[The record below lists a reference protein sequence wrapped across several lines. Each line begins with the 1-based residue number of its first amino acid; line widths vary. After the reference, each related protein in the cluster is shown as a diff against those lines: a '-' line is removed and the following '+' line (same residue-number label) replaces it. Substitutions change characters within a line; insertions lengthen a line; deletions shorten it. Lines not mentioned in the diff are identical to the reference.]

1 MKRDYL
7 LSAMIAMSSCMAFI
21 GCNPEQ
27 SELSLDSITEK
38 ATVSGTFVYDAGVN
52 MSDTVYTVS
61 NYAPAAGHTVYLEI
75 PYSEYWDNDG
85 NSSSS
90 SSGSGTSTSQGNK
103 GNKVYETVTND
114 AGEWSFEVPTVSE
127 GIQATVR
134 IQDFRRLRSE
144 YVKMNGTTP
153 EFKTSLYEY
162 ACDTTVSLRPGSVKI
177 LNIDLK
183 GTEVSDFEGF
193 NQRITL
199 KGTLLQAYESGYRQG
214 AYKPAADMAV
224 NFEVSYK
231 DMTTP
236 VTFGATTDELGQY
249 TLVLPLRSYEE
260 GFQSLKITPKEA
272 ILSYEH
278 FTAPGESVQLVGKYE
293 VEANISRGALLR
305 RQPGVPYHRGV
316 PPDRGG
322 GNSRI
327 PNDIAILG
335 VDNDE
340 TICKLS
346 APNLSSLSQGV
357 EQGGY
362 DVARLIDRLI
372 RNPEAEWEDVM
383 VMPLNI
389 ITRQSTDIYAN
400 NDPHIA
406 EVLRYI
412 HENISQKITVDDLV
426 KLVPLSRRLLET
438 RFKKS
443 MGTSIYDY
451 IIQTRIEKMM
461 QLLCEGLSVS
471 EAAAELGFSDIKNVS
486 RTFRQLKGIT
496 PSEYR
501 EQVAPKRR

>member
-1 MKRDYL
+1 MGMRADAVIGQFYNTDNVGLFRENGIIAIAQDFKKRFTTIPNITGPHHLAGRMAAEYFLKKGFRNFAFYGTRGIDF
-7 LSAMIAMSSCMAFI
+7 SDERCQGFRETVEQANPDFTFSSLRSGAQNDLWYYDTAQLITWLQSLPKPVAIMA
-21 GCNPEQ
+21 CDDNQ
-27 SELSLDSITEK
+27 AYHITE
-38 ATVSGTFVYDAGVN
+38 
-52 MSDTVYTVS
+52 
-61 NYAPAAGHTVYLEI
+61 
-75 PYSEYWDNDG
+75 
-85 NSSSS
+85 
-90 SSGSGTSTSQGNK
+90 
-103 GNKVYETVTND
+103 
-114 AGEWSFEVPTVSE
+114 
-127 GIQATVR
+127 
-134 IQDFRRLRSE
+134 
-144 YVKMNGTTP
+144 
-153 EFKTSLYEY
+153 
-162 ACDTTVSLRPGSVKI
+162 AC
-177 LNIDLK
+177 
-183 GTEVSDFEGF
+183 
-193 NQRITL
+193 
-199 KGTLLQAYESGYRQG
+199 LQIE
-214 AYKPAADMAV
+214 
-224 NFEVSYK
+224 
-231 DMTTP
+231 
-236 VTFGATTDELGQY
+236 
-249 TLVLPLRSYEE
+249 
-260 GFQSLKITPKEA
+260 
-272 ILSYEH
+272 
-278 FTAPGESVQLVGKYE
+278 
-293 VEANISRGALLR
+293 
-305 RQPGVPYHRGV
+305 
-316 PPDRGG
+316 GG

-372 RNPEAEWEDVM
+372 RNPKAEWEDVM

-438 RFKKS
+438 RFKK
-443 MGTSIYDY
+443 GTSIYDY

>member
-1 MKRDYL
+1 MARVIFLTDFSEAYARELLLGMARYAHDTAQAWSLCRLPLSIRDKFGIEAVVEWAVRMKADAVIGQFYNTDNVGLFRENGI
-7 LSAMIAMSSCMAFI
+7 IAIAQDFKKRFTTIPNITGPHHLAGRMA
-21 GCNPEQ
+21 
-27 SELSLDSITEK
+27 
-38 ATVSGTFVYDAGVN
+38 A
-52 MSDTVYTVS
+52 
-61 NYAPAAGHTVYLEI
+61 
-75 PYSEYWDNDG
+75 EYFLKKGFRNFAFYG
-85 NSSSS
+85 R
-90 SSGSGTSTSQGNK
+90 GASTSRTNAARVSARPSNGK
-103 GNKVYETVTND
+103 PRFHLLVT
-114 AGEWSFEVPTVSE
+114 A
-127 GIQATVR
+127 Q
-134 IQDFRRLRSE
+134 RRPERPVVLRH
-144 YVKMNGTTP
+144 
-153 EFKTSLYEY
+153 
-162 ACDTTVSLRPGSVKI
+162 
-177 LNIDLK
+177 
-183 GTEVSDFEGF
+183 
-193 NQRITL
+193 
-199 KGTLLQAYESGYRQG
+199 G
-214 AYKPAADMAV
+214 AAHHMAAIAAQ
-224 NFEVSYK
+224 
-231 DMTTP
+231 T
-236 VTFGATTDELGQY
+236 GGHH
-249 TLVLPLRSYEE
+249 
-260 GFQSLKITPKEA
+260 G
-272 ILSYEH
+272 
-278 FTAPGESVQLVGKYE
+278 
-293 VEANISRGALLR
+293 LR

-322 GNSRI
+322 GIPRI

>member
-1 MKRDYL
+1 MTRR
-7 LSAMIAMSSCMAFI
+7 SSSR
-21 GCNPEQ
+21 GCNRCPNRW
-27 SELSLDSITEK
+27 LS
-38 ATVSGTFVYDAGVN
+38 
-52 MSDTVYTVS
+52 
-61 NYAPAAGHTVYLEI
+61 
-75 PYSEYWDNDG
+75 W
-85 NSSSS
+85 
-90 SSGSGTSTSQGNK
+90 
-103 GNKVYETVTND
+103 
-114 AGEWSFEVPTVSE
+114 
-127 GIQATVR
+127 
-134 IQDFRRLRSE
+134 
-144 YVKMNGTTP
+144 
-153 EFKTSLYEY
+153 
-162 ACDTTVSLRPGSVKI
+162 
-177 LNIDLK
+177 
-183 GTEVSDFEGF
+183 
-193 NQRITL
+193 
-199 KGTLLQAYESGYRQG
+199 
-214 AYKPAADMAV
+214 
-224 NFEVSYK
+224 
-231 DMTTP
+231 P
-236 VTFGATTDELGQY
+236 VTTTRR
-249 TLVLPLRSYEE
+249 TISPKRASRIE
-260 GFQSLKITPKEA
+260 G
-272 ILSYEH
+272 
-278 FTAPGESVQLVGKYE
+278 
-293 VEANISRGALLR
+293 
-305 RQPGVPYHRGV
+305 
-316 PPDRGG
+316 GG

-438 RFKKS
+438 RFKKG